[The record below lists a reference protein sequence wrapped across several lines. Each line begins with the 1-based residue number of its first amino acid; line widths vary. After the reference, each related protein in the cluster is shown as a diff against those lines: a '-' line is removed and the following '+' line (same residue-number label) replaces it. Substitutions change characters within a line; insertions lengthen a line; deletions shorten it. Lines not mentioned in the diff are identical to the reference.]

1 MENKYTY
8 QDAFVELQQIVADIE
23 DGEVSV
29 DELTSK
35 ISRASELLAICK
47 AKLTASEKEV
57 EKLLEKLDS
66 ASDAQ
71 AE

>member
-8 QDAFVELQQIVADIE
+8 QDAFLELQQIVADIE

-47 AKLTASEKEV
+47 SKITASEKEV

-66 ASDAQ
+66 ASDAHDD
-71 AE
+71 

>member
-47 AKLTASEKEV
+47 AKLTASAKEV